1 MVVHITAQGVAHQR
15 STEMWHSV
23 WPPPVAHTTNP
34 WRMAEVYATGLL
46 TRVVDPG
53 RLRSGRIVLDHLF
66 WRILCQIRNIKY
78 CAEPS
83 VMEPPE
89 HEGSLQ
95 RRAEFTELLRIS
107 PASPEHYPGIPAIH
121 NSSNQ
126 TARATCHALRW
137 RQRYC
142 QTRYTRRYRFIQPA
156 LYQRDMSGN
165 TRNLAYRQAG

>member
-1 MVVHITAQGVAHQR
+1 MSGD
-15 STEMWHSV
+15 
-23 WPPPVAHTTNP
+23 
-34 WRMAEVYATGLL
+34 L
-46 TRVVDPG
+46 DPE
-53 RLRSGRIVLDHLF
+53 F
-66 WRILCQIRNIKY
+66 WRILCQIRNVKY

-126 TARATCHALRW
+126 TARATCHALR
-137 RQRYC
+137 
-142 QTRYTRRYRFIQPA
+142 
-156 LYQRDMSGN
+156 
-165 TRNLAYRQAG
+165 

>member
-1 MVVHITAQGVAHQR
+1 MDVHITAQGVAHQR

-23 WPPPVAHTTNP
+23 WPPPVAHTTTP
-34 WRMAEVYATGLL
+34 WRMVEVYAT
-46 TRVVDPG
+46 VVDPG

-142 QTRYTRRYRFIQPA
+142 QTRYTRRLRIYKPA
-156 LYQRDMSGN
+156 GK
-165 TRNLAYRQAG
+165 